1 MTIRAVIVDD
11 SIVVRHTVS
20 NVLGATDDVEIV
32 ATASSGRMGL
42 SRIAEF
48 HPDVVTLDVEMPG
61 MNGLE
66 TLAEIRREWP
76 DLPVIMYSTLTE
88 RGATATFDAL
98 AIGAADYATKP
109 TGAVSREA
117 AEDQVRDNLLPL
129 VRLWGGRVGRMRL
142 AGRAAKKVVEQNPN
156 GPISYRT
163 AGTATPNIVV
173 VGVSTGGPDAL
184 VEIVPQIPV
193 DLPVPLVIVQH
204 MPPVFTNMLAQ
215 RLDKVCPLPVTEAVD
230 GEHLD
235 AGHLYIAPGGR
246 HLEVLNTK
254 TGFQARLT
262 DAEPE
267 NSCRPAVDVLFRS
280 AAKAAGPRT
289 LGVVLTGMGQDG
301 LLGSHDIVNAGGS
314 VIIQDEATSVVW
326 GMPGFVAR
334 AGIATAAL
342 PLKDIA
348 PAIGLRVHSATRSQ
362 GAAV

>member
-11 SIVVRHTVS
+11 SIVVRHTVA

-66 TLAEIRREWP
+66 TLAEIRKEWP
-76 DLPVIMYSTLTE
+76 ELPVIMYSTLTE

-109 TGAVSREA
+109 SGATSREA
-117 AEDQVRDNLLPL
+117 AEGQVRDNLLPL

-142 AGRAAKKVVEQNPN
+142 AGRAAKKVAEPISS
-156 GPISYRT
+156 GPITYRSP
-163 AGTATPNIVV
+163 GSATPNLVV
-173 VGVSTGGPDAL
+173 LGVSTGGPDAL
-184 VEIVPQIPV
+184 AALVPDLPA
-193 DLPVPLVIVQH
+193 DLPVPMMIVQH
-204 MPPVFTNMLAQ
+204 MPPVFTAMLAQ
-215 RLDKVCPLPVTEAVD
+215 RLDKICPLQVSEAVD
-230 GEHLD
+230 GEHLE
-235 AGHLYIAPGGR
+235 AGHIYLAPGGR
-246 HLEVLNTK
+246 HLEVHNTR
-254 TGFQARLT
+254 TGLEARLT

-267 NSCRPAVDVLFRS
+267 NSCRPAVDVLFRT
-280 AAKAAGPRT
+280 AAHATGSRT

-301 LLGSHDIVNAGGS
+301 LFGAQEIVNAGGS
-314 VIIQDEATSVVW
+314 MLVQDEASSVVW

-334 AGIATAAL
+334 AGLATAAL
-342 PLKDIA
+342 PLSEVA
-348 PAIGLRVHSATRSQ
+348 NAIGMRAKSVRTRE
-362 GAAV
+362 AAV